1 MVRMLADSPELLEKL
16 NSVEIIYTDLDGTLF
31 VRGGTLLS
39 DATGAPSLEA
49 AEAVVALN
57 KAGIPVIPVTGRSRA
72 QCTEIV
78 RILGWNDFIAEA
90 GSIRSYWNGTER
102 ENIYDVPEWRFELGA
117 KTPIEYIRESG
128 ALDALMEAFPG
139 RIEQHDPWHLG
150 RETTDVL
157 RGSLNRQ
164 LALEVLDRI
173 PLALS
178 LIDNG
183 VIHPPKHSLE
193 FGDDPI
199 RAYHLG
205 PAGISKRRAIALD
218 LERRNI
224 DPENALMIG
233 DGPSDMLV
241 AEVLGVSL
249 LVKNALK
256 SPGIEKRI
264 DAIENCA
271 VVDRC
276 MNEGWADIAHEIL
289 RRRG

>member
-1 MVRMLADSPELLEKL
+1 MVRMLKDSPELLKKL
-16 NSVEIIYTDLDGTLF
+16 DDVEIIYTDLDGTLF
-31 VRGGTLLS
+31 VRGGTLLA
-39 DATGAPSLEA
+39 DATGAPNVEA
-49 AEAVVALN
+49 AAAIVALN

-78 RILGWNDFIAEA
+78 RVVGWNDFIAEA
-90 GSIRSYWNGTER
+90 GSIRSYWTGVER
-102 ENIYDVPEWRFELGA
+102 ENIYDVPEWRFDLGG
-117 KTPIEYIRESG
+117 KTPLEIIHESG

-139 RIEQHDPWHLG
+139 KIEQHAPWHLG

-164 LALEVLDRI
+164 LALEVLDCI
-173 PLALS
+173 PLSLS

-183 VIHPPKHSLE
+183 VIHPKKHTLDI
-193 FGDDPI
+193 GDEPI

-218 LERRNI
+218 LERRDI
-224 DPENALMIG
+224 DPEKALMIG
-233 DGPSDMLV
+233 DAPSDMLV
-241 AEVLGVSL
+241 AEVLGLSL

-264 DAIENCA
+264 DAHENCA

-289 RRRG
+289 RRRA